1 MRTFSAAA
9 TVGGD
14 GAQASGRRI
23 VKVLPAPG
31 TLSTASV
38 PPCVATM
45 ERAIGSP
52 SPAPPVSRARAASS
66 RTKGSKMR
74 STSAGSIPMPVSV
87 TATSA
92 RPSVTR
98 SASSTR
104 PPRGVYF
111 TAFSTSFITARR
123 SAIASPVTVAGARS
137 LTTQVTPRSSATR
150 AATSATSASSGA
162 SSMRSPGTCAGT
174 ERRERSSRAPACRA
188 GHGVHRAERRARD
201 DRAPGGRERQAERD
215 QDQERLEI
223 APERPL
229 GPLERDADL
238 EELNELAVARDRQR
252 QQAHGLARGAPHGLE
267 RPHAARG
274 VLSGLGGERERLLA
288 QVGRARAEPTLGVH
302 ELEELVVELGPED
315 LPERRLGSDAEGGAR
330 SRPAGVA
337 DDQPHRQE
345 GGVEILHEAGAQ
357 ERVREPADH
366 DEDRQENRG
375 VPQRQAG
382 ADRELHRAP
391 THSAA
396 RST

>member
-31 TLSTASV
+31 TLSAESV

-92 RPSVTR
+92 RPSATR

-123 SAIASPVTVAGARS
+123 SAIASPITVAGARS
-137 LTTQVTPRSSATR
+137 LTTQVTPRSSAT
-150 AATSATSASSGA
+150 
-162 SSMRSPGTCAGT
+162 
-174 ERRERSSRAPACRA
+174 RA

-215 QDQERLEI
+215 QDQERLEV

-267 RPHAARG
+267 RPHAAHG

-288 QVGRARAEPTLGVH
+288 QVGRARAEPALGVH

-396 RST
+396 RS

>member
-1 MRTFSAAA
+1 MRTFSAVA

-14 GAQASGRRI
+14 GAQASCRRI

-31 TLSTASV
+31 TLSAASV

-137 LTTQVTPRSSATR
+137 
-150 AATSATSASSGA
+150 AA
-162 SSMRSPGTCAGT
+162 PKAGVGVL
-174 ERRERSSRAPACRA
+174 AADPACRA
-188 GHGVHRAERRARD
+188 GHGVHRAERRAGD

-267 RPHAARG
+267 RPHAPRG
-274 VLSGLGGERERLLA
+274 VLSGLGGERERLLS
-288 QVGRARAEPTLGVH
+288 QVGRARAEPALGVH

-382 ADRELHRAP
+382 ADRELHCPP
-391 THSAA
+391 TPSAA